1 MKFLIVDDSPAMQ
14 AIVRRS
20 LEKVGYQDLEFQT
33 ASDGVEA
40 LEIIRNWEPDLVIS
54 DWHMPNMTGIELL
67 EEIQK
72 QMLDIK
78 VGLVT
83 TETSPVRVVQAKE
96 AGALFVV
103 HKPFEIKELQQ
114 AVLPI
119 VQGSVEGEQML
130 KESAANPEEDEID
143 SDLQMPSIPA
153 IEKILDGFTSMTVNV
168 EPTDRIGIN
177 YKYLPY
183 VLGLLSDNDNDQIK
197 AVCIMDLRATAI
209 LGCALNGTRPEIV
222 KATIESKTLS
232 KSLLDNIKKL
242 LTMVSALFYDPSTKQ
257 DLTLKS
263 VNLIPKPFDRLDQL
277 GSSSSEKRVDFKV
290 SVDSFGEGQV
300 ILMAVAN

>member
-14 AIVRRS
+14 AIVRRA
-20 LEKVGYQDLEFQT
+20 LEKVGYEDLSFKT

-40 LEIIRNWEPDLVIS
+40 LDIIRTWEPDLVIS
-54 DWHMPNMTGIELL
+54 DWHMPNMSGIELL
-67 EEIQK
+67 EEIKK
-72 QMLDIK
+72 QMLSIK

-83 TETSPVRVVQAKE
+83 TETSSVRIVQAKE

-103 HKPFEIKELQQ
+103 HKPFEINELQK

-119 VQGSVEGEQML
+119 VQGSVEGEKML
-130 KESAANPEEDEID
+130 TESAASTMNEVI
-143 SDLQMPSIPA
+143 SDLQMPTVSA
-153 IEKILDGFTSMTVNV
+153 IEKILDGFSSLDVKVTRT
-168 EPTDRIGIN
+168 ERTGIN

-183 VLGLLSDNDNDQIK
+183 VLGLFSENDSDKIK

-209 LGCALNGTRPEIV
+209 LGGAFTGAKPEIV

-232 KSLLDNIKKL
+232 KGVLDNNKKL
-242 LTMVSALFYDPSTKQ
+242 LKMMSALFYDPVSKQ

-277 GSSSSEKRVDFKV
+277 GSSSGEKRIDFKV
-290 SVDSFGEGQV
+290 SVDGYGEGQA
-300 ILMAVAN
+300 ILMAVAD

>member
-14 AIVRRS
+14 AIIRRT
-20 LEKVGYQDLEFQT
+20 LEKLGYKDNEFKT
-33 ASDGVEA
+33 AADGREA
-40 LEIIRNWEPDLVIS
+40 LDIIRTWEPHLVIS
-54 DWHMPNMTGIELL
+54 DWHMPNMSGIELL
-67 EEIQK
+67 DEIKK

-96 AGALFVV
+96 AGAIFVV
-103 HKPFEIKELQQ
+103 HKPFEIAELQQ

-130 KESAANPEEDEID
+130 TESTSGEAATPENSE
-143 SDLQMPSIPA
+143 LQMPTTGA
-153 IEKILDGFTSMTVNV
+153 LEKILDGFASMKVSVIRT
-168 EPTDRIGIN
+168 ERTGIN

-183 VLGLLSDNDNDQIK
+183 VLGLFSDNATDAIK

-209 LGCALNGTRPEIV
+209 LGCAYNGARPEIV

-232 KSLLDNIKKL
+232 KGLLDNNKRL
-242 LTMVSALFYDPSTKQ
+242 LKMVSALFYDPESQQ
-257 DLTLKS
+257 DLSLKS

-277 GSSSSEKRVDFKV
+277 GSSSSDKRVDLKV
-290 SVDSFGEGQV
+290 SVDGYGEGQV
-300 ILMAVAN
+300 IIMAVAD

>member
-14 AIVRRS
+14 AIVRRA

-33 ASDGVEA
+33 AGDGVEA
-40 LEIIRNWEPDLVIS
+40 LDIIRNWEPDLVIS

-67 EEIQK
+67 EEIKK

-83 TETSPVRVVQAKE
+83 TETSPVKIVQAKE

-103 HKPFEIKELQQ
+103 HKPFEIKELQK

-130 KESAANPEEDEID
+130 SESAANPEEGNID
-143 SDLQMPSIPA
+143 SNLQMPSIPA
-153 IEKILDGFTSMTVNV
+153 IEKILDGFASMTVKV
-168 EPTDRIGIN
+168 TKTERTGIN

-183 VLGLLSDNDNDQIK
+183 VLGLFADNEKDRIK

-209 LGCALNGTRPEIV
+209 LGCAYNGARPEIV

-232 KSLLDNIKKL
+232 KGLLDNNKKL
-242 LTMVSALFYDPSTKQ
+242 LKMISALFFDPSTQQ

-277 GSSSSEKRVDFKV
+277 GSSSSEKRIDFKV
-290 SVDSFGEGQV
+290 SVEGFGEGQA
-300 ILMAVAN
+300 ILMAVAD